1 MKKDQQE
8 SRREFFKYGAL
19 GVVSAGVGGSLLTGC
34 GSSENGSG
42 IGFGGALEQTQ
53 KDNSAIGPTYKK
65 NKFNSGPGYKMGVV
79 CLNQNM
85 PFIPGDVQ
93 CASTFDFPVIYKV
106 AEEGTSAKILAA
118 DLGMG
123 KWLGDVAIELE
134 KKGVKGLTGDSGYMV
149 PYQKDIA
156 RSVDIP
162 VALSSLIQ
170 IPFVG
175 SMFAKNK
182 TVAVVCAA
190 APPLSVDTLNEFG
203 VGISNELVVHGMQ
216 NDEAVVEIMFRAV
229 AIAGHGT
236 AGDTSGEAS
245 PFDAER
251 LAESFYSMGK
261 FLKKEYPNLG
271 GVILECSDF
280 PPYAA
285 AMQAGVG
292 GLPVFDFIGIINMLE
307 EGTRGY

>member
-1 MKKDQQE
+1 MEQNKTKG
-8 SRREFFKYGAL
+8 RRAFVKSTAAGAF
-19 GVVSAGVGGSLLTGC
+19 ATGVGATLLSNCNTNRMESQPEN
-34 GSSENGSG
+34 SSKISK
-42 IGFGGALEQTQ
+42 ALNTVF
-53 KDNSAIGPTYKK
+53 KK
-65 NKFNSGPGYKMGVV
+65 TKFNSGPGYAIGVV

-93 CASTFDFPVIYKV
+93 CTSTFDFPVIYKV
-106 AEEGTSAKILAA
+106 ALEGTSAKILAG
-118 DLGMG
+118 DPGMG
-123 KWLGDVAIELE
+123 KWLNDVAVELE
-134 KKGVKGLTGDSGYMV
+134 KRGVKGLTGDSGYMV

-170 IPFVG
+170 LPFVG

-203 VGISNELVVHGMQ
+203 IGISNELVVHGMQ
-216 NDEAVVEIMFRAV
+216 DDQAVVEIMFRAV
-229 AIAGHGT
+229 SIAGHGSV
-236 AGDTSGEAS
+236 GDRSGEAS
-245 PFDAER
+245 PFDADR
-251 LAESFYSMGK
+251 LAESFYSMGQM
-261 FLKKEYPNLG
+261 LRTQYPNLG

-285 AMQAGVG
+285 AIQAGLG
-292 GLPVFDFIGIINMLE
+292 GIPVFDFIGLINLLE
-307 EGTRGY
+307 AGTKDI